1 MVQVAV
7 LPRPVWPVTPVRST
21 SSSSSACVRSW
32 ARSPVLQAAPVSS
45 LWQAAFV
52 GAIGRRRFRR
62 PISARAASSLQVF
75 DPWSVLG
82 VQRGAERDEVRK
94 AFRDQIRDVHPD
106 VGGDPERFRVVNLAY
121 DKVMATIE
129 GSASSE
135 SSRRPDSVTGNEGLQ
150 KRSKTLEDFL
160 DWRDE
165 QQPVRDARRR
175 EVERLRAE
183 RRRFEA

>member
-1 MVQVAV
+1 VQVAV

-62 PISARAASSLQVF
+62 TISPRAASSLQGF

-82 VQRGAERDEVRK
+82 VQRGAERDE
-94 AFRDQIRDVHPD
+94 
-106 VGGDPERFRVVNLAY
+106 
-121 DKVMATIE
+121 
-129 GSASSE
+129 
-135 SSRRPDSVTGNEGLQ
+135 
-150 KRSKTLEDFL
+150 
-160 DWRDE
+160 
-165 QQPVRDARRR
+165 
-175 EVERLRAE
+175 
-183 RRRFEA
+183 